1 MNIKLKELKEE
12 LKTIAGNIRKLKADT
27 KASQKAKIYVGL
39 SQSMLLRMK
48 RDYRHKHVAYSL
60 LRGKTMEQ
68 IEKSTKPWPFTQ
80 PLDLN
85 LIKIIREKYEET
97 IYINS

>member
-27 KASQKAKIYVGL
+27 KTGQKAKIYVGL

-85 LIKIIREKYEET
+85 LIKIIREKYEE
-97 IYINS
+97 IIHIDS